1 MLEGIYG
8 RLVAA
13 GLRLPQTWSDEVTKW
28 GQQVAL
34 FRQYAEGDHR
44 AKLTPE
50 MRDMLRISGS
60 MLDTF
65 TLNYCDLV
73 IAKMG
78 DRLTVAGID
87 ADTDAGSTW
96 AAQVL
101 DANRFDGLQMDV
113 QDAALRDGITFVMVA
128 PHEDGS
134 VMLAHE
140 LAWDGDTGT
149 IPVYDRMGKRVV
161 AAVKVWYE
169 HALERRVNIY
179 FPDRV
184 EKFDLDVGGGL
195 MVHADNGEMVEE
207 FADRGEVNGVV
218 PWVSNG
224 QALGVPVIPFV
235 NRAKARLSYG
245 ISEIAG
251 VIPGQD
257 ALNRTLVSMV
267 MTAELSAFQI
277 KVARGFQPPAA
288 VAPGSIITIGAEGLS
303 KDQLADMTVLEQA
316 SLVPFISEA
325 QFLIEQMGTIS
336 QTPLPGQM
344 GGDAASGESLKQR
357 EIGLLGK
364 VKRFQVK
371 AGNAWE
377 DVMKMA
383 AIVQNAYSPSSRA
396 PAVKRWVCR
405 WEDADIRNDAE
416 VIANAIKMRELV
428 GDKEVLRLVAPVW
441 GYTAQQ
447 IDAILAEKRAQV
459 AQSLAAMTGGGLDNF
474 DNFTVPVQ

>member
-1 MLEGIYG
+1 MLSSIYE

-13 GLRLPQTWSDEVTKW
+13 GMRLPITWGDEVQKW
-28 GQQVAL
+28 GQTVAL

-50 MRDMLRISGS
+50 MQQMLRISGGV
-60 MLDTF
+60 LDTF

-87 ADTDAGSTW
+87 ADTKPGSDW
-96 AAQVL
+96 AVEVL
-101 DANRFDGLQMDV
+101 NRNRIDGLQMDV
-113 QDAALRDGITFVMVA
+113 HDAALRDGITFVMVA
-128 PHEDGS
+128 PEEDGA

-140 LAWDGDTGT
+140 LAWDGDTGI
-149 IPVYDRMGKRVV
+149 IPVYDRMGKRLL

-169 HALERRVNIY
+169 TSTARRVNIY
-179 FPDRV
+179 YADRV
-184 EKFDLDVGGGL
+184 EKYDAELGGGL
-195 MVHADNGEMVEE
+195 SVHLDSGMRPDET
-207 FADRGEVNGVV
+207 ADRGEVNGVV

-224 QALGVPVIPFV
+224 QPLGVPVIPFV
-235 NRAKARLSYG
+235 NRAKARLGYG
-245 ISEIAG
+245 LSEIAC

-277 KVARGFQPPAA
+277 KVAVGFAPPATVTPGMWMA
-288 VAPGSIITIGAEGLS
+288 IAPEGLGN
-303 KDQLADMTVLEQA
+303 DQKAEAYALEQA
-316 SLVPFISEA
+316 QLVPFISEA

-344 GGDAASGESLKQR
+344 GGDSASGEALKQR

-377 DVMKMA
+377 DCMRLA
-383 AIVQNAYSPSSRA
+383 ATVQNAYSTQRPA
-396 PAVKRWVCR
+396 PAVKRWTCR

-447 IDAILAEKRAQV
+447 IDAILAEKRVQM
-459 AQSLAAMTGGGLDNF
+459 AQSLAAMRGGNLPNF
-474 DNFTVPVQ
+474 DEFMVPVQ

>member
-1 MLEGIYG
+1 MLQGIYE
-8 RLVAA
+8 RLLAA
-13 GLRLPQTWSDEVTKW
+13 GMRLPQTWSDEVTTW

-34 FRQYAEGDHR
+34 FRGYAEGDHR

-50 MRDMLRISGS
+50 MREMLRISGS
-60 MLDTF
+60 VLDTF

-78 DRLTVAGID
+78 DRLTVAGIE
-87 ADTDAGSTW
+87 ADNKAGSDW
-96 AAQVL
+96 AAEL
-101 DANRFDGLQMDV
+101 LGANRIDGLQMDV
-113 QDAALRDGITFVMVA
+113 HDASLRDGITFVIAA
-128 PHEDGS
+128 PREDGS

-140 LAWDGDTGT
+140 LCWDGDTGM
-149 IPVYDRMGKRVV
+149 IPVYDRMGKQIV

-169 HALERRVNIY
+169 QALDRRVNIY
-179 FPDRV
+179 FADRV
-184 EKFDLDVGGGL
+184 EKFDMDIGGALSVHLDEGPGPDEL
-195 MVHADNGEMVEE
+195 R
-207 FADRGEVNGVV
+207 DRGEVNGVV
-218 PWVSNG
+218 PWVDLNKKP
-224 QALGVPVIPFV
+224 LGVPVIPFV
-235 NRAKARLSYG
+235 NRMKARLSYG
-245 ISEIAG
+245 ISEIAS

-277 KVARGFQPPAA
+277 KVARGFTPPAA
-288 VAPGSIITIGAEGLS
+288 VAPGAIITIGADGLTNE
-303 KDQLADMTVLEQA
+303 QVADMSVLPQA

-344 GGDAASGESLKQR
+344 GGDASSGEALKQR

-377 DVMKMA
+377 DVLKVA
-383 AIVQNAYSPSSRA
+383 AVVNNAYAQTRA
-396 PAVKRWVCR
+396 PQVKRWTCR

-416 VIANAIKMRELV
+416 VITNAVKMAAIVGEREF
-428 GDKEVLRLVAPVW
+428 LRLVAPVW
-441 GYTAQQ
+441 GYDSAK
-447 IDAILAEKRAQV
+447 IDAILAEKRLAQ
-459 AQSLAAMTGGGLDNF
+459 ADQLAALAGNLPGF
-474 DNFTVPVQ
+474 DNFTAPVQ